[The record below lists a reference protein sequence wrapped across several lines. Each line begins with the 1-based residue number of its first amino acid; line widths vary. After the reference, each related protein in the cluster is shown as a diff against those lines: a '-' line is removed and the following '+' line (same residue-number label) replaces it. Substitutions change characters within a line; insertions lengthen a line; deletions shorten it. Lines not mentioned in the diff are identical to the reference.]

1 MNRGMNLGVNIDDN
15 NENVTI
21 DVEVN
26 ELSSDEMVKLFG
38 VLMGYFLRDLSDYMD
53 SSEIEESFQIILM
66 KAVETFFKLSI
77 DGMMDE
83 IRNSLNIDESDN
95 EQGDVEI
102 NFDMAQMD
110 NAINKILED
119 FENGR

>member
-1 MNRGMNLGVNIDDN
+1 MNRGMNLGVNIDDD

-21 DVEVN
+21 DVDVN

-38 VLMGYFLRDLSDYMD
+38 VLMGYFLRDLSDYID
-53 SSEIEESFQIILM
+53 SSEIEESFQIMLM

-77 DGMMDE
+77 DGMIDE
-83 IRNSLNIDESDN
+83 MRNSSNIDESDN
-95 EQGDVEI
+95 ERGDIEI
-102 NFDMAQMD
+102 NFDMNQID
-110 NAINKILED
+110 NALNKMLED

>member
-1 MNRGMNLGVNIDDN
+1 MNRGMNLGVNIDDD

-21 DVEVN
+21 DVDVN

-38 VLMGYFLRDLSDYMD
+38 VLMGYFLRDLSDYID
-53 SSEIEESFQIILM
+53 SSEIEESFQIMLM

-77 DGMMDE
+77 DGMIDE
-83 IRNSLNIDESDN
+83 MRNSSNTDESDN
-95 EQGDVEI
+95 EQGDIEI
-102 NFDMAQMD
+102 NFDMNQID
-110 NAINKILED
+110 NALNKMLED

>member
-15 NENVTI
+15 DEDVTI

-38 VLMGYFLRDLSDYMD
+38 VLMGYFLRDLSDYID
-53 SSEIEESFQIILM
+53 GSEIEESFQMILM

-77 DGMMDE
+77 DGMIDE
-83 IRNSLNIDESDN
+83 MRNSSNIDDSDDDH
-95 EQGDVEI
+95 GDIEI

-119 FENGR
+119 FKNE

>member
-15 NENVTI
+15 DEDVTI

-38 VLMGYFLRDLSDYMD
+38 VLMGYFLRDLSDYID
-53 SSEIEESFQIILM
+53 GSEIEESFQMILM

-83 IRNSLNIDESDN
+83 MRNSSNIDDSDDD
-95 EQGDVEI
+95 QGDIEI
-102 NFDMAQMD
+102 NFNMAQMD